1 MNKIQR
7 HFFHNTPT
15 NLLFATINSF
25 FNHFSCFLIYGD
37 DFKLLRYAIKTDL
50 KFSSNSSILILK

>member
-1 MNKIQR
+1 MKKIQR
-7 HFFHNTPT
+7 IFFHYIPT

-25 FNHFSCFLIYGD
+25 FNHFSCFLIDGA

-50 KFSSNSSILILK
+50 KFSSNSLILI